1 MISTIWV
8 VVEIPPPASVFINWL
23 SSSVGLQLITT
34 IDPVIAVAVE
44 HEDRRNLHGSL
55 SKANLPTGAP
65 GAKAAGDGNPRDR
78 ALHHHAV
85 WNRIVAIVVYAV
97 DPQFVTAPV
106 PYVEGDHLQ
115 WPGVALCDLDRA
127 SIRRWIGARIV
138 RGADTTT

>member
-1 MISTIWV
+1 M
-8 VVEIPPPASVFINWL
+8 
-23 SSSVGLQLITT
+23 SSPL
-34 IDPVIAVAVE
+34 
-44 HEDRRNLHGSL
+44 HLHGSL

-65 GAKAAGDGNPRDR
+65 GAKAAGDLRDFGGTAERCTAEDRHPSFGNPRDR